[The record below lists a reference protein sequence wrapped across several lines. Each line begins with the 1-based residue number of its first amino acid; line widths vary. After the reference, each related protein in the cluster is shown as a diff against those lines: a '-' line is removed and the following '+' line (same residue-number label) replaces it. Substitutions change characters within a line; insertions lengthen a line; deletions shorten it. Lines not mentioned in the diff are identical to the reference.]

1 MAKPANNMMIG
12 GFVIFAVFLL
22 ISSIV
27 IFGSGNFFK
36 HIDKYIFHFEG
47 SIKGLNVGAPVLFEG
62 VRVGQVTNIVA
73 SIDETNLT
81 TDIRVIAEI
90 DGDRFQVDNE
100 VEQKRGTELVVSKL
114 IEKGLRAVLAIQSL
128 VTGQLLIE
136 LEYHPG
142 SPVKLKGA
150 DPQYIEIPTTSSNT
164 RRFLQSV
171 QSLDLGGIDKDLKS
185 VLSGLNRLI
194 HDPAII
200 SGATSLS
207 KTIDDLRTLITKV
220 DKHVDPLA
228 ESLEGT
234 LGDTRRLV
242 NNVDHQVEP
251 VTDDLEQSFA
261 NFNQMVKEAD
271 NSIKLLTDNIDGS
284 LAKLSGV
291 VSEDSP
297 LIEEIQ
303 NTLSKISIMASSIQQ
318 LADYLEQHPEALLK
332 GKGQ

>member
-12 GFVIFAVFLL
+12 GFVIFAVFLF

-62 VRVGQVTNIVA
+62 VSVGKVTSIVA
-73 SIDETNLT
+73 SIDETRLT

-90 DGDRFQVDNE
+90 DHDRFQVDNE
-100 VEQKRGTELVVSKL
+100 VKQRGTEVIVSKL
-114 IEKGLRAVLAIQSL
+114 IDKGMRAVLAIQSL

-142 SPVKLKGA
+142 SPVKLKGG
-150 DPQYIEIPTTSSNT
+150 DPPYIEIPTTSSNT

-171 QSLDLGGIDKDLKS
+171 QSLDLGGIDKSLKS
-185 VLSGLNRLI
+185 VLSGLDHLVN
-194 HDPAII
+194 DPAII
-200 SGATSLS
+200 SGATSLY
-207 KTIDDLRTLITKV
+207 KTIDELRNLITKV
-220 DKHVDPLA
+220 DNQVDPLA

-234 LGDTRRLV
+234 LGDTRRLI
-242 NNVDHQVEP
+242 NNVDRQVGP
-251 VTDDLEQSFA
+251 VTDDLKKGLA
-261 NFNQMVKEAD
+261 NFNKMVEEAD
-271 NSIKLLTDNIDGS
+271 NSIKLLTDNLDGTIE
-284 LAKLSGV
+284 KLSGV

-297 LIEEIQ
+297 LIVEIQ
-303 NTLSKISIMASSIQQ
+303 NTLSKVSTMASSIRQ

-332 GKGQ
+332 GKGQQ

>member
-1 MAKPANNMMIG
+1 VAKPANNMMIG

-62 VRVGQVTNIVA
+62 VRVGKVTSIVA
-73 SIDETNLT
+73 SIDETRLT

-90 DGDRFQVDNE
+90 DHDRFQVDNE
-100 VEQKRGTELVVSKL
+100 VEQRGTEVVVSKL
-114 IEKGLRAVLAIQSL
+114 IDKGMRAVLAIQSL

-150 DPQYIEIPTTSSNT
+150 DPHYIEIPTTSSNT

-185 VLSGLNRLI
+185 VLSGLDRLV

-200 SGATSLS
+200 SGATSLA

-242 NNVDHQVEP
+242 NNVDHQVGP
-251 VTDDLEQSFA
+251 VTDDLKESLA
-261 NFNQMVKEAD
+261 DFNKMVEEVD
-271 NSIKLLTDNIDGS
+271 NSIKLLTDNIDGT
-284 LAKLSGV
+284 LEKLSGV

-297 LIEEIQ
+297 LIVEIQ
-303 NTLSKISIMASSIQQ
+303 NTLSKVSTMASSIRQ
-318 LADYLEQHPEALLK
+318 LADYLEQHPEALLR
-332 GKGQ
+332 GKGQQ